1 LEIPDGVFGEVGEDG
16 VLGVLGVLGEDG
28 EVGVLPFKSTPA
40 HGSIRKTIAKK
51 YTT

>member
-1 LEIPDGVFGEVGEDG
+1 LEIPDGVFGEVGED
-16 VLGVLGVLGEDG
+16 GVLGVLGEDG

>member
-16 VLGVLGVLGEDG
+16 VLGVLGEDG
-28 EVGVLPFKSTPA
+28 EVGVLQFKSTPA